1 MKRLLFILT
10 IAMVAVSS
18 LHAAQISE
26 TAAHLVADRF
36 FSSNPTRLTV
46 QSGQMTTRLVY
57 TAEQGHFYVF
67 DRGVNG
73 GFVVVAGDD
82 RLPQVLGY
90 GTSGDFSEDNLPPA
104 LRYWM
109 DEMNREIAF
118 LQSHP
123 DVMVY
128 QPVKRAAV
136 VGPLMTTEWDQD
148 EPYNDLC
155 PYYYNSKDR
164 KSVV

>member
-1 MKRLLFILT
+1 MKRLLFILAIG
-10 IAMVAVSS
+10 IAAVSS
-18 LHAAQISE
+18 LHAAQVSE
-26 TAAHLVADRF
+26 TAARQVADSF
-36 FSSNPTRLTV
+36 FASNPTRLTA
-46 QSGQMTTRLVY
+46 QSPTRLVY

-90 GTSGDFSEDNLPPA
+90 GASGDFAEDNLPPA

-123 DVMVY
+123 DVIVY
-128 QPVKRAAV
+128 QPVKRAAI
-136 VGPLMTTEWDQD
+136 VGPLMTTEWDQS
-148 EPYNDLC
+148 EPFNDMC
-155 PYYYNSKDR
+155 PDR
-164 KSVV
+164 KSTRLNSSH